1 MPTLVKPATS
11 RSLVSSLVFSVVFVL
26 TIAGSHFLVAAA
38 SPLPAPKT
46 QKQLADSMEAKIA
59 SVKGNGEKERPA
71 KRATVF
77 QQDEI
82 NAYFAERRLTM
93 PDGVRSVTFMLTPN
107 LVRSQARVDFD
118 DITRDR
124 RTRNPLM
131 YLFTGTHDVEV
142 SARTA
147 SAGAGIVHVSVE
159 SVTIDGVTVP
169 RMALQFF
176 IDRFVS
182 PKYPKVGLDRD
193 YRLPAK
199 MDSVVI
205 GQRQGTVTQK

>member
-1 MPTLVKPATS
+1 MHPPAKSAISRALSSALVFTLVLA
-11 RSLVSSLVFSVVFVL
+11 
-26 TIAGSHFLVAAA
+26 AGPVAAA
-38 SPLPAPKT
+38 PAKT
-46 QKQLADSMEAKIA
+46 PQQLADSMEKKIA
-59 SVKGNGEKERPA
+59 SVKENGAKERPD
-71 KRATVF
+71 KRITVF

-93 PDGVRSVTFMLTPN
+93 PDGVRSVVFTLGPN
-107 LVRSQARVDFD
+107 LVHAQARIDFD
-118 DITRDR
+118 DITRNR
-124 RTRNPLM
+124 RTHNPLM
-131 YLFTGTHDVEV
+131 YLFTGVHNVEV

-147 SAGAGIVHVSVE
+147 PAGAGMVHVTVE

-176 IDRFVS
+176 VDRFVS

-199 MDSVVI
+199 MDAVVI
-205 GQRQGTVTQK
+205 ARGKGTVTQK

>member
-1 MPTLVKPATS
+1 MHPLPKFAISRASSALVFTLVFT
-11 RSLVSSLVFSVVFVL
+11 LVLASP
-26 TIAGSHFLVAAA
+26 VAAA
-38 SPLPAPKT
+38 PDPLP
-46 QKQLADSMEAKIA
+46 QKNQPQLADSMEKKIA
-59 SVKGNGEKERPA
+59 SVKENGAKERPV
-71 KRATVF
+71 KRTTVF

-93 PDGVRSVTFMLTPN
+93 PDGVRSVVFALGPN
-107 LVRSQARVDFD
+107 QVRAQARIDFD
-118 DITRDR
+118 DITRNR
-124 RTRNPLM
+124 RTHNPLM
-131 YLFTGTHDVEV
+131 YLFTGVHNVEV

-147 SAGAGIVHVSVE
+147 PSGACMVHVAVE

-176 IDRFVS
+176 VDRFVS

-199 MDSVVI
+199 MDAVVI
-205 GQRQGTVTQK
+205 AKAKGTVTQK